1 MAKESKVSQ
10 ANKEKQSFIDWWN
23 SSYTVKLW
31 VGRVY
36 SIGAA
41 VVIVGALFK
50 IMHFPGAGP
59 MLCIGMGT
67 ETLLFLIGC
76 FDKPHV
82 TYHWEKVFPQ
92 FDSDGHDGVTLPEVG
107 STTSG
112 VSTNTSTNLSVS
124 NKPVEVLK
132 DEEIEKL
139 SLGIKNLSETA
150 EKLSS
155 LSSVVGSV
163 ESFTKSVDSFSKNVE
178 IATAETEKYAQ
189 SQTSLNEKTSV
200 LASSYSGVLDN
211 MDKIV
216 AQTQTYLQNVEGVNK
231 NLVSVNAVYE
241 LELKTIQSQTDAFKT
256 QTEKV
261 NEVSASIDAISAD
274 VEKMKLSVAATVS
287 DTEKYKKGTE
297 ELSKQISEL
306 NGIYG
311 NMLNALS

>member
-1 MAKESKVSQ
+1 MAKEKNIEVK
-10 ANKEKQSFIDWWN
+10 KEKMSFLDWWN
-23 SSYTVKLW
+23 SSEIVKLW

-36 SIGAA
+36 SAGAA

-67 ETLLFLIGC
+67 EALLFLIGC
-76 FDKPHV
+76 LDKPHV
-82 TYHWEKVFPQ
+82 IYHWEKVFPQ

-112 VSTNTSTNLSVS
+112 VSTNISVS

>member
-1 MAKESKVSQ
+1 MAKEKNIEVK
-10 ANKEKQSFIDWWN
+10 KEKMSFLDWWN
-23 SSYTVKLW
+23 SSEIVKLW

-36 SIGAA
+36 SAGAA

-50 IMHFPGAGP
+50 IMHFPGAGL

-67 ETLLFLIGC
+67 EALLFLIGC
-76 FDKPHV
+76 LDKPHV
-82 TYHWEKVFPQ
+82 IYHWEKVFPQ

-112 VSTNTSTNLSVS
+112 VSTNLSVS

>member
-1 MAKESKVSQ
+1 MAKEKNIEVK
-10 ANKEKQSFIDWWN
+10 KEKMSFLDWWN
-23 SSYTVKLW
+23 SSEIVKLW

-36 SIGAA
+36 SAGAA

-50 IMHFPGAGP
+50 IMHFPGAGI

-67 ETLLFLIGC
+67 EAILFLIGC
-76 FDKPHV
+76 LDKPHV
-82 TYHWEKVFPQ
+82 IYHWEKVFPQ

-112 VSTNTSTNLSVS
+112 VSTNISVS

>member
-1 MAKESKVSQ
+1 MAKEKNIEVK
-10 ANKEKQSFIDWWN
+10 KEKMSFLDWWN
-23 SSYTVKLW
+23 SSEIVKLW

-36 SIGAA
+36 SAGAA

-50 IMHFPGAGP
+50 IMHFPGAGI

-67 ETLLFLIGC
+67 EAILFLIGC
-76 FDKPHV
+76 LDKPHV

-112 VSTNTSTNLSVS
+112 VSTNISVS

-178 IATAETEKYAQ
+178 IATTETEKYAQ

>member
-1 MAKESKVSQ
+1 MAKEKNIEVK
-10 ANKEKQSFIDWWN
+10 KEKMSFLDWWN
-23 SSYTVKLW
+23 SSEIVKLW

-36 SIGAA
+36 SAGAA

-50 IMHFPGAGP
+50 IMHFPGAGV

-67 ETLLFLIGC
+67 EAILFLIGC
-76 FDKPHV
+76 LDKPHV
-82 TYHWEKVFPQ
+82 IYHWEKVFPQ

-112 VSTNTSTNLSVS
+112 VSTNLSVS

-274 VEKMKLSVAATVS
+274 VEKMKLSVEATVS